1 MIHQEK
7 LIHAIEEYKKVFTKR
22 WEDEKYKWDA
32 LEHFRKYWDIH
43 AKDFATMFAK
53 ATEKTFNLLAS
64 AKTFPRGMIIELA
77 KVDNEA
83 VRVMFSNL
91 YDENIALVERV
102 EKFQVTVEDIR
113 LKYNQGNWQQ
123 HFQSSMALSV
133 YLWLKNPDKY
143 YIFKY
148 SACRVVAIE
157 LGFEFIPKK
166 GYTAE
171 NFIRNANLLNE
182 IENVIKQEKEL
193 VDLYYET
200 LQKSGYEK
208 HSIKNLTFDFVIF
221 FANTLLEKQ
230 KKQKSDISE
239 YDIED
244 INISA
249 IESENEIEA
258 LSIIE
263 SENKIKAV
271 FITESEQN
279 TNIIYTKKEF
289 LEEVFMTSDRYDT
302 LAQVLFHK
310 QNIILQGA
318 PGVGKTFIAKRLAY
332 SIMGVKDE
340 NRIELVQFH
349 QNYNYEDFIMGYKP
363 HGDSFELKKGIFYQ
377 FCKKAESKPD
387 QNYFF
392 LIDEINRG
400 NMSKIFGE
408 LLMLIEKDYRGTSV
422 TLAYNGQ
429 PFSVPKNLYIIGM
442 MNTADRSLAMIDYAL
457 RRRFSFFEIEPAFTS
472 ENFINYVKGFQN
484 ETFLLLIEKIKKLN
498 MEIEHDSALGS
509 GFQIG
514 HSYFCGEKECKK
526 EWLQAIVNY
535 DIIPLL
541 QEYWFDEPKKVS
553 KWISEFAEVWNE

>member
-7 LIHAIEEYKKVFTKR
+7 LIHAIEEYKKVFVQR

-32 LEHFRKYWDIH
+32 IEHFNKHWDIH
-43 AKDFATMFAK
+43 AEDFATMFAK

-64 AKTFPRGMIIELA
+64 AKTFPRGMIIEFA
-77 KVDNEA
+77 KADNEA

-102 EKFQVTVEDIR
+102 EKFQVTVENIR

-123 HFQSSMALSV
+123 HFQSSMAISV
-133 YLWLKNPDKY
+133 YLWLKNPEKY

-148 SACRVVAIE
+148 AACRAVATE
-157 LGFEFIPKK
+157 LEFEFIPKK

-171 NFIRNANLLNE
+171 NFIRNAKLLDE
-182 IENVIKQEKEL
+182 IGSVIEQEKEL

-221 FANTLLEKQ
+221 FANTLLGKQ
-230 KKQKSDISE
+230 KKQKDDTSE
-239 YDIED
+239 YEIENTNVST
-244 INISA
+244 IESEHKIENMSA
-249 IESENEIEA
+249 IESEH
-258 LSIIE
+258 
-263 SENKIKAV
+263 
-271 FITESEQN
+271 T
-279 TNIIYTKKEF
+279 TNVIYTKKEF
-289 LEEVFMTSDRYDT
+289 LEEVFMTSECYDT
-302 LAQVLFHK
+302 LVQVLFHK
-310 QNIILQGA
+310 KNIILQGA

-332 SIMGVKDE
+332 SIMGEKDE
-340 NRIELVQFH
+340 SRIALIQFH
-349 QNYNYEDFIMGYKP
+349 QNYCYEDFIMGYKP
-363 HGDSFELKKGIFYQ
+363 KGDSFELKEGIFYQ
-377 FCKKAESKPD
+377 FCKKAERTPE

-392 LIDEINRG
+392 LVDEINRG

-408 LLMLIEKDYRGTSV
+408 LLMLIEKDYRGTSI
-422 TLAYNGQ
+422 TLAYDGQ
-429 PFSVPKNLYIIGM
+429 SFSVPKNLYIIGM

-472 ENFINYVKGFQN
+472 DNFISYVKSFEN
-484 ETFLLLIEKIKKLN
+484 ETFLSFIEKIKRLN
-498 MEIEHDSALGS
+498 IEIKNDSALGS

-514 HSYFCGEKECKK
+514 HSYFCGQKEYKK
-526 EWLQAIVNY
+526 EWLQSIVNY
-535 DIIPLL
+535 EIIPLL

-553 KWISEFAEVWNE
+553 KWYEEFMLLFRSY

>member
-7 LIHAIEEYKKVFTKR
+7 LINAIKEYKKVFPKR
-22 WEDEKYKWDA
+22 WQEEKYKWEA
-32 LEHFRKYWDIH
+32 LEHFSKYWDIH

-102 EKFQVTVEDIR
+102 EKFQATVEDIR

-123 HFQSSMALSV
+123 HFQSSMAISI

-171 NFIRNANLLNE
+171 NFIRNAKLLNE
-182 IENVIKQEKEL
+182 IENIIKQEKEL
-193 VDLYYET
+193 VNLYYET
-200 LQKSGYEK
+200 LQKSGYQK
-208 HSIKNLTFDFVIF
+208 YSIKNLTFDFMIF
-221 FANTLLEKQ
+221 FANTLSERQ

-239 YDIED
+239 YEIED

-249 IESENEIEA
+249 IENKNEIEA
-258 LSIIE
+258 
-263 SENKIKAV
+263 V
-271 FITESEQN
+271 FIAESEQN
-279 TNIIYTKKEF
+279 TNVIYTKKEF
-289 LEEVFMTSDRYDT
+289 LEEVFMTSDCYDT
-302 LAQVLFHK
+302 LVQVLFNK
-310 QNIILQGA
+310 KNMILQGA

-340 NRIELVQFH
+340 SHIEFIQFH
-349 QNYNYEDFIMGYKP
+349 QNYCYEDFMMGYKP
-363 HGDSFELKKGIFYQ
+363 QGDSFELKKGIFYQ
-377 FCKKAESKPD
+377 FCKKAESD
-387 QNYFF
+387 LEQNYFF

-408 LLMLIEKDYRGTSV
+408 LLMLIEKDYRGMSM
-422 TLAYNGQ
+422 TLAYDGQ
-429 PFSVPKNLYIIGM
+429 LFSVPKNLYIIGM

-457 RRRFSFFEIEPAFTS
+457 RRRFSFFEIEPAFVS
-472 ENFINYVKGFQN
+472 DGFMNYVKSFEN

-498 MEIEHDSALGS
+498 IEIQKDSALGS

-514 HSYFCGEKECKK
+514 HSYFCGESMCTK
-526 EWLQAIVNY
+526 EWLQAIVNF